1 MENKISDERLK
12 ELTSDKAE
20 MQAIYYRDDAAL
32 QEKYNLAYDLKQTR
46 AALSEI
52 NNKLIPEYIEATK
65 RDDAEIQRL
74 TESLSALQ
82 EAGNGLFEMLSK
94 CTSIKRKYENNVA
107 LRKWMDV
114 RDSTPPEEGTK

>member
-1 MENKISDERLK
+1 MESQFSDQ
-12 ELTSDKAE
+12 ELHDV
-20 MQAIYYRDDAAL
+20 AL
-32 QEKYNLAYDLKQTR
+32 GYKPTTKKVQNLCGELLSTR

-114 RDSTPPEEGTK
+114 RDSTPPEGK